1 MTWLKRD
8 DFQVICSIEDKSLFD
23 VWECLGKSMMML
35 QWQLISCRTCILH
48 IRWYMCSTVHNL
60 LNMMAIIWR
69 TNSTRNWFW
78 NVSKKSMMSLQP
90 NCSDNNFYPGIR
102 CFLAKHQRVFR
113 FVVVFF
119 GNLLV
124 GSVGWLCWTGK
135 FEKSDGVIT
144 LWPKKIVFI
153 FRSEESTTE
162 KSGNKTC
169 FTLQVYNTINSGIFL
184 NHSSWK

>member
-1 MTWLKRD
+1 
-8 DFQVICSIEDKSLFD
+8 
-23 VWECLGKSMMML
+23 
-35 QWQLISCRTCILH
+35 
-48 IRWYMCSTVHNL
+48 MCSTVHNL

-78 NVSKKSMMSLQP
+78 NVCKKSMMSLQP
-90 NCSDNNFYPGIR
+90 NCSDNNFYTGIR
-102 CFLAKHQRVFR
+102 CLLAKHQRVKLR
-113 FVVVFF
+113 FLFF
-119 GNLLV
+119 FAPPGFMLV
-124 GSVGWLCWTGK
+124 GSVGPEDACDFSWWFFVSSK
-135 FEKSDGVIT
+135 VFENSDGVIT
-144 LWPKKIVFI
+144 LWPRKIVFI